1 MKTRLWFIGLSA
13 LLLSSQALASPT
25 PKLGELITVSKDLQ
39 IRQIDAD
46 VWVHT
51 TWHVMSDQRRLSSNG
66 LIVRDGGQ
74 LTLIDTGWGVAP
86 TQELV
91 DWIAR
96 NLQLPIAQLIPTHHH
111 DDRIGGWPVLAP
123 LGVALVAT
131 PQTLSLS
138 APKDITQTL
147 DPALKTL
154 SANQAVPVG
163 PVEVFAPGP
172 AHSPDNLMVWLP
184 KQNILFGG
192 CAVKAAD
199 ATALGNIAEA
209 DFKGW
214 PLAMQRAQQR
224 YPQARIVVPG
234 HGELGDRSLLTH
246 TLDLLKAET
255 PAENKR

>member
-1 MKTRLWFIGLSA
+1 MKIRLWFIGLAA
-13 LLLSSQALASPT
+13 LLLSGQATATPT
-25 PKLGELITVSKDLQ
+25 PKLGELITVSNDLQ
-39 IRQIDAD
+39 VRQIDAD

-66 LIVRDGGQ
+66 LIVREGDR
-74 LTLIDTGWGVAP
+74 LTLIDTGWGIAA

-96 NLQLPIAQLIPTHHH
+96 DLQLPIARLIPTHHH
-111 DDRIGGWPVLAP
+111 DDRIGGWPVLAR
-123 LGVALVAT
+123 LGVPLAAT
-131 PQTLSLS
+131 PQTLRLS
-138 APKDITQTL
+138 AGDHITQTL

-154 SANQAVPVG
+154 AENQVATVG

-234 HGELGDRSLLTH
+234 HGELGDRSLLAH
-246 TLDLLKAET
+246 TLDLLKAQAT
-255 PAENKR
+255 AAK